1 MYFKEEG
8 PGCCSQTSRFFLM
21 LVNTL
26 LALGA
31 LAFVGIG
38 GYIEASKDDSV
49 IEFCK
54 TCSNAT
60 IFAISLFGTLF
71 IFCMIGVVALWKRN
85 GVLLCVY
92 GFYLIIFAL
101 GSLAITIVFVMAHE
115 GKLDSLI
122 EDTWKSTVASD
133 PKAGCDIERDLV
145 CSGWNALCNDTV
157 AYNNVSMPE
166 NQTNPNV
173 YCPYCPD
180 QVVIATYNQ
189 TCRAAF
195 DKEIDKYFEPAII
208 IGFTLVGL
216 AAFSVFVAYHVR
228 KVDDDG
234 PSGGKYEY
242 TRV

>member
-8 PGCCSQTSRFFLM
+8 PGFCTQLARLFLIV
-21 LVNTL
+21 VNVCMG
-26 LALGA
+26 LGA

-38 GYIEASKDDSV
+38 AYIEATSDQSV

-71 IFCMIGVVALWKRN
+71 IFCLIGVVALWKRN
-85 GVLLCVY
+85 GLLLCVY
-92 GFYLIIFAL
+92 GFYLVVFAL
-101 GSLAITIVFVMAHE
+101 GALAITIVFVMAHE

-122 EDTWKSTVASD
+122 EDTWKSTISSD
-133 PKAGCDIERDLV
+133 SKAGCDIQRDLK
-145 CSGWNALCNDTV
+145 CSGWNVLCNDTE
-157 AYNNVSMPE
+157 AYNNVSAGV
-166 NQTNPNV
+166 NDTNPNV
-173 YCPYCPD
+173 FCPYCLD
-180 QVVIATYNQ
+180 QPVVANFTE
-189 TCRAAF
+189 TCRSAF
-195 DKEIDKYFEPAII
+195 DREIDRYFEPAII

-216 AAFSVFVAYHVR
+216 SAFSVLVAYKVR
-228 KVDDDG
+228 KSDDEG